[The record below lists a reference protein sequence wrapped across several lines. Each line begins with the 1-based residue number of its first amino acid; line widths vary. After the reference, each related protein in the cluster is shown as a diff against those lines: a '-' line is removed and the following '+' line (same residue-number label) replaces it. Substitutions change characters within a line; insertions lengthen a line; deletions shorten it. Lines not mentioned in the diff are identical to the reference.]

1 MLQIFVKSLPSFE
14 DEFFDKVFNSA
25 SCVSSEHFEVKSFS
39 FENEIK
45 FLFQCF
51 GFCAK
56 TFLLFLRKKPMR
68 LTKLHKRF
76 QSNVLG
82 KRDDF

>member
-1 MLQIFVKSLPSFE
+1 MLQIFVKSLPNFE
-14 DEFFDKVFNSA
+14 DEFFDKDFNSA
-25 SCVSSEHFEVKSFS
+25 SCVSSEHFEVKNFP

-45 FLFQCF
+45 FLLKCF

-56 TFLLFLRKKPMR
+56 TFLLFLRKKPRR
-68 LTKLHKRF
+68 LSKLHKLF

-82 KRDDF
+82 KRDDI

>member
-1 MLQIFVKSLPSFE
+1 M
-14 DEFFDKVFNSA
+14 
-25 SCVSSEHFEVKSFS
+25 SSEHFEVKNFS

-45 FLFQCF
+45 FLFKCF
-51 GFCAK
+51 GFCAE
-56 TFLLFLRKKPMR
+56 TFLLFLRKKPKR
-68 LTKLHKRF
+68 LSKMHKRV